1 MEKPG
6 DKFKC
11 YLVSWKESYRLAKVL
26 ARKIKSSGFKPDL
39 VIGIARGGLVPAR
52 VVCDF
57 LLLKD
62 LAAVKIEHW
71 GIAATLGKAVIKFP
85 LPVDISG
92 KNVLIVDD
100 VVDTGDTYSVLMDYL
115 KEKNPSEVRTAV
127 LHYKTCSTTIPD
139 YWAEKQD
146 KWEWIIYPWAV
157 YEDLTGFIIKVLTG
171 PMTLPDIKKGLM
183 DDYNIK
189 ISNKD
194 LLEILDDMHAEEKIR
209 KLKTGKK
216 ENLWVS

>member
-11 YLVSWKESYRLAKVL
+11 HLVSWKESYRLAKAL
-26 ARKIKSSGFKPDL
+26 ARKIKRSGFKPDL
-39 VIGIARGGLVPAR
+39 VIGVARGGLVPAR

-57 LLLKD
+57 LLQKD

-71 GIAATLGKAVIKFP
+71 GIAATIGKATIKFP

-92 KNVLIVDD
+92 KNVLVVDD

-115 KEKNPSEVRTAV
+115 KEKNPSKVRTAV
-127 LHYKTCSTTIPD
+127 LHYKTCSTCIPD

-157 YEDLTGFIIKVLTG
+157 YEDLTGFIKKVMTG
-171 PMTLPDIKKGLM
+171 PMTLPDIKKTLVS
-183 DDYNIK
+183 DYNIN
-189 ISNKD
+189 ISKKD
-194 LLEILDDMHAEEKIR
+194 LLEILNDMHAEG
-209 KLKTGKK
+209 KLQKQKRGKK